1 MTNALEHTSFRAMGT
16 VCALAAN
23 AEDTIFCRRAL
34 EAARHEVDACERA
47 LSRFDA
53 ESDLSRLNRAA
64 GSWVGVDTR
73 LVDALTAALR
83 ARADTGGRFDVTIL
97 PALAAAGYDRS
108 FELLTKRA
116 ATTLDGWQAGACIDV
131 DAVAGKARVERGA
144 AVDLGGIGKGFAA
157 MRALNAMR
165 AACPTLT
172 GALVDLGGDIAVWGT
187 PPEGGPWRID
197 IADPRAATR
206 IAGTLQLTN
215 GGVATSGRDARKF
228 GRNGELHH
236 LIDPRTGTPAAA
248 GPLAV
253 TVVAA
258 NATEA
263 EAHATALAVTDV
275 DEARDYLAARPG
287 IAALLIPQVEE
298 EPIAMGSL
306 PLVQEQPRA
315 RFVITTEAGRF
326 P

>member
-1 MTNALEHTSFRAMGT
+1 MTAEEPDK
-16 VCALAAN
+16 ALAAGVTL
-23 AEDTIFCRRAL
+23 APSRGGRSGDGCAAPWPERVFEPLAAGTWVPVGRRLLEALELAMRAREDT
-34 EAARHEVDACERA
+34 
-47 LSRFDA
+47 S
-53 ESDLSRLNRAA
+53 
-64 GSWVGVDTR
+64 
-73 LVDALTAALR
+73 
-83 ARADTGGRFDVTIL
+83 GRFDPTIL
-97 PALAAAGYDRS
+97 PALVAAGYDKS
-108 FELLTKRA
+108 FELLEERA
-116 ATTLDGWQAGACIDV
+116 AKHPIGWHAGAEVELDHRR
-131 DAVAGKARVERGA
+131 GRARLALGT

-165 AACPTLT
+165 AACPMLT
-172 GALVDLGGDIAVWGT
+172 GGLVDLGGDIAVWGT

-298 EPIAMGSL
+298 EPIAIGSL
-306 PLVQEQPRA
+306 PLVQEPVTLHPAQRA
-315 RFVITTEAGRF
+315 SRSAGH
-326 P
+326 